1 MSALRHRT
9 MQTVGAVALLAA
21 SLIDVSSAWAQG
33 DPGGGEAKKSST
45 GQRSV
50 TDSSFDV
57 LLPDPEPPSESG
69 SKAGPSN
76 DSGGDLDIADR
87 VLSAAKSVT
96 TVAEAPS
103 IITVVRAD
111 EIQARGY
118 RTLTQVLET
127 IPGWHTTT
135 TGGTLFPFS
144 LVRGTAQASLLLRDG
159 VSMFDPALNLTQL
172 GRIIPLETLKVVEV
186 VNGPGGVL
194 WGANSFLGIIN
205 LVSKDA
211 DDINGVEMGF
221 GGGHGEGTREDFRA
235 WVLFGKSFRPKRGPK
250 ISIVQHFSAE
260 TWLPPSLPGLLTV
273 TRSAAPSPPGP
284 QVWSDLSSSNPA
296 RAWLINLN
304 GKLSIGP
311 VTLYYSAPF
320 GVQNTS
326 LSTGNNLANGAF
338 DPLTGMSVP
347 TPQRNLTNGFERF
360 VTAQYKDRFLRDRLG
375 VDAKLYAVQFRRE
388 IDFVILPGTRPNP
401 PGLTLNTP
409 VESYRAG
416 FSIDGDA
423 ALPARNKLLFGGD
436 VFHEWVPQADLHFR
450 YAETEGLS
458 AQVAAMIPPES
469 TLPSRLPLNCPLA
482 SGSTLSN
489 LQFVPDCPVPF
500 IFSASRTTVALYVSD
515 QFRPFSRLT
524 IDGGIRYQ
532 AGLGQRAYRGAPI
545 GGNGQLL
552 GSAAIV
558 WNFWRE
564 MHLKANYAGGFRSPV
579 FNNTDSNGAAVQ
591 FGGNRQLSN
600 EDSQAFQGEWNAR
613 VLRNIGPIRALQL
626 RVDYAYTQL
635 KGLIVI
641 SQGSY
646 SNRRQDGRDNA
657 PSQRHIHSVE
667 AAAKLYAGE
676 STWTLGYT
684 FLHIQTNDRGLLRSM
699 PQHTLSLGWVL
710 PLIPSWLDLNGT
722 LLLVSSYDDPN
733 RFRSTTTENPAG
745 SGALVTIGNFSDI
758 TLDRL
763 PPQAQLNLGARARFL
778 RNRLWTSVNFYNVLN
793 QRAYYPDP
801 FYDVAPTLETT
812 PTPIPGWSFFIQ
824 VGGKPW

>member
-1 MSALRHRT
+1 MSAHRIVLPTRAPSRMMLRR
-9 MQTVGAVALLAA
+9 VLLPIVAACLWTSPLYAD
-21 SLIDVSSAWAQG
+21 S
-33 DPGGGEAKKSST
+33 DPGVADPKKAVPAA
-45 GQRSV
+45 RSV
-50 TDSSFDV
+50 TDPGYDV
-57 LLPDPEPPSESG
+57 LLPDPEPASESG
-69 SKAGPSN
+69 SKAGPASEQP
-76 DSGGDLDIADR
+76 GDLDIADR

-96 TVAEAPS
+96 TVAEAPA

-118 RTLTQVLET
+118 RTLTQLLET

-135 TGGTLFPFS
+135 NGGTLFPFS
-144 LVRGTAQASLLLRDG
+144 LVRGTGQASLLLRDG

-172 GRIIPLETLKVVEV
+172 GRVIPLETLKVVEV

-211 DDINGVEMGF
+211 DDINGVEMGM
-221 GGGHGEGTREDFRA
+221 GGGHGDGTREDFRA

-260 TWLPPSLPGLLTV
+260 TWLPPTLAGLLTV

-284 QVWSDLSSSNPA
+284 QVWSDFSSSNPA
-296 RAWLINLN
+296 RAWLVNVS
-304 GKLSIGP
+304 GKVSIGP
-311 VTLYYSAPF
+311 VTLFYAAPF
-320 GVQNTS
+320 GEQNSS
-326 LSTGNNLANGAF
+326 LSTGNNLAIGAF
-338 DPLTGMSVP
+338 DTSTGMSVT
-347 TPQRNLTNGFERF
+347 TPQRNLVNGFERF
-360 VTAQYKDRFLRDRLG
+360 LTAQYKDRFLRDRLG
-375 VDAKLYAVQFRRE
+375 LDAKLYGVQFRRE
-388 IDFVILPGTRPNP
+388 IDFVIVPGTRLNP
-401 PGLTLNTP
+401 PGLTLRTP
-409 VESYRAG
+409 VESYRVG
-416 FSIDGDA
+416 FSVDGDA

-436 VFHEWVPQADLHFR
+436 VFHEWVPLAELRFRNAESGGLPFPDLNP
-450 YAETEGLS
+450 G
-458 AQVAAMIPPES
+458 
-469 TLPSRLPLNCPLA
+469 RLPINCPLA
-482 SGSTLSN
+482 SGSTIASP
-489 LQFVPDCPVPF
+489 QFVPECPLPF
-500 IFSASRTTVALYVSD
+500 IFGASRTVVALYVSD

-524 IDGGIRYQ
+524 IDAGVRYQ
-532 AGLGQRAYRGAPI
+532 AGLGQRGYRGALI

-591 FGGNRQLSN
+591 FGGNRQLTN

-646 SNRRQDGRDNA
+646 SNRRQDGRDNS
-657 PSQRHIHSVE
+657 PNERHIHSVE

-684 FLHIQTNDRGLLRSM
+684 FLHIDTNDRGLLRSI

-710 PLIPSWLDLNGT
+710 PVIPSWLDLNGT
-722 LLLVSSYDDPN
+722 LLLLSSYDDPN
-733 RFRSTTTENPAG
+733 RFRSATVQQMDG
-745 SGALVTIGNFSDI
+745 SLVTVGNFSDV
-758 TLDRL
+758 TFDKL
-763 PPQAQLNLGARARFL
+763 PPQAQLNLGVRARFL
-778 RNRLWTSVNFYNVLN
+778 RNRFWSSVNFYNVLN
-793 QRAYYPDP
+793 QRAYYPDA

-812 PTPIPGWSFFIQ
+812 ATPIPGWSFFLQ